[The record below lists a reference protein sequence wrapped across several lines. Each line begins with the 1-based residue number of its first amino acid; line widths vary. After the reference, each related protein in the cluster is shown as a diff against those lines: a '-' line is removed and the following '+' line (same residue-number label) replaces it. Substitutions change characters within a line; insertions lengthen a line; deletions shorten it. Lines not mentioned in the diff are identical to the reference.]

1 MSINFE
7 ERNIFIDIN
16 KEIRNKYKNNKEEM
30 YKNIPDSTA
39 GNISIG
45 TSIAMPLTGVG
56 SAIAGS
62 ASSIGVG
69 IGIKNNILKKINSN
83 SKNLSNFN
91 VESGEWAKNLKTK
104 NLDELVGSIKF
115 NKFSIQ
121 HYLNN
126 IREYKKLT
134 KKEIAQK
141 SNYKEKYLEGV
152 FTIANNK
159 SKRNPSR
166 DCIIGLSFAFDLNV
180 VETCYLLKTAGYNE
194 LYLRNRRDLI
204 IAKCLL
210 EQVDVKDTNKNLNK
224 YDESIIGNRSDEG
237 LDLEELK
244 DTLSK
249 KETSI

>member
-1 MSINFE
+1 MSIKFE

-16 KEIRNKYKNNKEEM
+16 REILNKCKNEEEIYKNM
-30 YKNIPDSTA
+30 PDSTL
-39 GNISIG
+39 GNINLG
-45 TSIAMPLTGVG
+45 TSIAIPSVGGAIVG
-56 SAIAGS
+56 SASVMGF
-62 ASSIGVG
+62 
-69 IGIKNNILKKINSN
+69 GIKNNILKKINSN
-83 SKNLSNFN
+83 SKNLSNFS
-91 VESGEWAKNLKTK
+91 VENGEWAKNLKTK
-104 NLDELVGSIKF
+104 NIDELVRSVKF
-115 NKFSIQ
+115 NKFSIH

-126 IREYKKLT
+126 IRGYKNLT

-180 VETCYLLKTAGYNE
+180 IETCYLLKTAGYNE
-194 LYLRNRRDLI
+194 LYLRNKRDLI

-210 EQVDVKDTNKNLNK
+210 EQIGIKNTNRTLKK
-224 YDESIIGNRSDEG
+224 YNESIIGNRSDEE

-244 DTLSK
+244 DLLSDK
-249 KETSI
+249 KNSI